1 MRSIRSIN
9 THTIHATDR
18 QVQDWRDMKI
28 RKFEVVRRLD
38 CGNELGVLLICDAQH
53 EQVRG
58 GPKEVAYVL
67 SISDQAAFV
76 RDLNTAHEAI
86 VPRPEER
93 IIELLERIESKLH
106 SAEGEDRG

>member
-9 THTIHATDR
+9 THTIHAADR
-18 QVQDWRDMKI
+18 QVQDWHDLKVV
-28 RKFEVVRRLD
+28 KFEVVRRLD
-38 CGNELGVLLICDAQH
+38 HGNELAILLICDALQ

-67 SISDQAAFV
+67 SIDDQAAFV

-93 IIELLERIESKLH
+93 IIELLEGIKAKLN
-106 SAEGEDRG
+106 SAEGDDRG